1 MWLAFKRHYPFVAL
15 TLVAVPLLLGDP
27 ALLILGLALAIVLI
41 PCAYATDVDE
51 IAERTR
57 RPRRTRPPPA

>member
-15 TLVAVPLLLGDP
+15 TLVAVPLLLGDA

-41 PCAYATDVDE
+41 PCAYATDVEE
-51 IAERTR
+51 IAARTR
-57 RPRRTRPPPA
+57 SLGKSRPPTA